1 MSVQRIIGVCGLNA
15 SGKSTVCNFYKNK
28 GFIVISLSDIIRQT
42 LKERNVSETRD
53 NLINLGNELRNK
65 SGAGVLAN
73 LTIEKLNQNSNYV
86 IDSIRHPDEVNSF
99 RNKFNENGKKIFNLI
114 GIDSSAE
121 TRFERTQSRKR
132 QGDTTTLE
140 EFMSVEKR
148 EMNNPDPN
156 GQQVSKVLEMCDYKI
171 LNNLDQT
178 LDGLLNDLNDLE
190 NILIKKVV

>member
-15 SGKSTVCNFYKNK
+15 SGKSTICNFYKNK
-28 GFIVISLSDIIRQT
+28 GFTVISLSDIIRQT
-42 LKERNVSETRD
+42 LKERNSPETRD

-73 LTIEKLNQNSNYV
+73 LTIEKLNENTDYV

-99 RNKFNENGKKIFNLI
+99 RNKFNKDGNKIFNLI

-121 TRFERTQSRKR
+121 TRFQRTQSRKR
-132 QGDTTTLE
+132 EGDTKTLE

-148 EMNNPDPN
+148 EMNNPDPK
-156 GQQVSKVLEMCDYKI
+156 GQQVSKVLEMSDYKI
-171 LNNLDQT
+171 SNNLDQT
-178 LDGLLNDLNDLE
+178 LDGLLNELNNLE
-190 NILIKKVV
+190 NKLIKK

>member
-1 MSVQRIIGVCGLNA
+1 MDVQRIIGVCGLNA

-28 GFIVISLSDIIRQT
+28 GFIVISLSDIIRKT
-42 LKERNVSETRD
+42 LKERNVPETRD

-73 LTIEKLNQNSNYV
+73 LTIEKLNGNTNYV

-99 RNKFNENGKKIFNLI
+99 RNKFNRDGKKLFNLI
-114 GIDSSAE
+114 GIDSSVE
-121 TRFERTQSRKR
+121 TRFQRIQSRKR
-132 QGDTTTLE
+132 EGDTTTLE

-148 EMNNPDPN
+148 EMNNPDPK

-171 LNNLDQT
+171 SNNLGQT
-178 LDGLLNDLNDLE
+178 LDDLLNELNDLE
-190 NILIKKVV
+190 IKLIK

>member
-1 MSVQRIIGVCGLNA
+1 MNVQRIIGVCGLNA

-42 LKERNVSETRD
+42 LKERNILETRD

-73 LTIEKLNQNSNYV
+73 LTIEKLKENTNYV

-99 RNKFNENGKKIFNLI
+99 RNKFNKDGKLLFNLI
-114 GIDSSAE
+114 GIDSSSE
-121 TRFERTQSRKR
+121 TRFKRTQSRKR
-132 QGDTTTLE
+132 EGDTTTLE

-148 EMNNPDPN
+148 EMNNPDPK

-171 LNNLDQT
+171 SNNLNQT
-178 LDGLLNDLNDLE
+178 LDGLINELNDLE
-190 NILIKKVV
+190 TKLIKK